1 MSKSSDQKP
10 GNHWP
15 IDAGGTGAI
24 IVISALTYIA
34 AFQPLL
40 RQKAHAQIT
49 KTELVSQQHQ
59 ARELAATHQRFQ
71 QKLAALERALP
82 DTAVELRTLNY
93 LNRRLDKLIQLTKD
107 TGLAIEELRPGKT
120 LEDEHYRKILIHL
133 TGTGTFRTCT
143 GFLDRF
149 HASFQDMAVQTF
161 NLEALPEGALP
172 STTCQLVL
180 VWYTKKEKG

>member
-71 QKLAALERALP
+71 QKCNE
-82 DTAVELRTLNY
+82 
-93 LNRRLDKLIQLTKD
+93 KLSK
-107 TGLAIEELRPGKT
+107 
-120 LEDEHYRKILIHL
+120 
-133 TGTGTFRTCT
+133 
-143 GFLDRF
+143 
-149 HASFQDMAVQTF
+149 
-161 NLEALPEGALP
+161 
-172 STTCQLVL
+172 
-180 VWYTKKEKG
+180 